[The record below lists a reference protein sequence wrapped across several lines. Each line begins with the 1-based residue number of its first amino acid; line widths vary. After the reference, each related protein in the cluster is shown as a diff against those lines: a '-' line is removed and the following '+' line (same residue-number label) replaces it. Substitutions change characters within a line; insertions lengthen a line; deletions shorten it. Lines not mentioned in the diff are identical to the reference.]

1 MEDDTD
7 KIWCKSECCFLK
19 IYKHV
24 VNEPKKYLLDDR
36 KKIRSG
42 VILIDSEDKI
52 LISQSY
58 NKSWGVPKGAVEDES
73 LIEAMMR
80 ETLEET
86 GIQIDLDKAKSAK
99 LYKINLYNNE
109 FVLFMIKL
117 EHKELECKFTDNNRG
132 VETTGHG
139 WIHIKCLKKLKND
152 KKFKLNFLTKIITD
166 VCF

>member
-1 MEDDTD
+1 MDDDIDNMT
-7 KIWCKSECCFLK
+7 CKSGCCSLK
-19 IYKHV
+19 IYKRAV
-24 VNEPKKYLLDDR
+24 KEPKEYLLDKR

-42 VILIDSEDKI
+42 VILIDSQDKI

-58 NKSWGVPKGAVEDES
+58 NKSWGVPKGAVEEES
-73 LIEAMMR
+73 LIEAMVR
-80 ETLEET
+80 ETVEET
-86 GIQIDLDKAKSAK
+86 GIQIDPDCAKSAK

-117 EHKELECKFTDNNRG
+117 DHEGSECKFSDNQRG

-139 WIHIKCLKKLKND
+139 WIHVKCLKKLQPD
-152 KKFKLNFLTKIITD
+152 KKFKLNFLTKIIID